1 MSINPI
7 NLAQK
12 LQQSLVDYFITTFDV
27 NRDGKHPWLAA
38 EIREAFESPN
48 NLVNG
53 PYVELA
59 LPYKRGRSIN
69 ELIDE
74 GVLTPKLREMHC
86 FQKGSPL
93 PLDAQLYLHQE
104 QAIRRIV
111 QDKRG
116 VVISSGTGSGKTESF
131 LIPLL
136 HDLLVDSTKG
146 VRAILIYPLNA
157 LVNDQLDRLRTIL
170 RETNITF
177 GRYTSELAHETKDA
191 MAAYGSDQLPNEV
204 ISREELRKGK
214 IPQILIT
221 NYAML
226 EYLLLRPED
235 SGLFE
240 SGAWRFI
247 ILDEAHTYTGT
258 QGVEVAM
265 LLRRLKVRLGKQK
278 GEVRGIATSATLI
291 NDNVQDAVD
300 FASNLFGEDYAADDI
315 IFGTVDETLPEPL
328 NLDTHPAGD
337 HDQRRYLQIDT
348 ARVLELVNNYS
359 DPSELL
365 QLLDPLGAPNL
376 RQTVA
381 QHKDAASILYQVLL
395 HDPLLRKLR
404 ACLLEQSE
412 EPLLVSEVAKRV
424 FDKLPEIDAQEALF
438 RLIDLGVA
446 ARTQGGASLLP
457 ARYHM
462 FARAPQGGWAC
473 LNRYCKGRDQSRL
486 DEDQPWSVLYLTP
499 HQTCQYCDCIVYPLA
514 VCRTCSQVYV
524 YAKQLEDESLSPEV
538 SPYPDETHRYF
549 VLQPVTADHSLLDDA
564 EEQATGTTLTTNAV
578 KLCLKCG
585 KTSRCKCQDAP
596 KVELFQVQDQIIE
609 KKGTR
614 IKPVSQLEQCV
625 RCADKSSIKGS
636 EIATPITVKG
646 NTPITVMAQTL
657 YRELPAS
664 SNAELSQLS
673 GQGRKL
679 LTFYDSRQG
688 AAQFAAFLQDVHN
701 DVLYRHLIFEVT
713 KAHQQ
718 EKGYACDLDN
728 LADRCLKIG
737 WEKLRVFQNDLE
749 ILNDLEIRD
758 DINITPNYYPNRN
771 ERDKLLG
778 KIKLRIIAEITT
790 KRSSR
795 QSLESLGLLVVN
807 YFEDLDQVPDTAE
820 LTNKTG
826 LSHEQIMLLV
836 RQLLNTLRQSKM
848 VEMPPD
854 TQADDR
860 IFGRFEGHPVVS
872 RKSGTQGEI
881 TWVGT
886 SRQSRYL
893 IIERALKH
901 SGLPSDENNVKEVGN
916 VLWDWLIS
924 LNILRHAKAG
934 GYRIAL
940 DRLFF
945 TSPEDGWGQCERC
958 QRFSHDA
965 LALPCSNVNCGG
977 KVVPIPNLEQVQ
989 AHNYYYQIY
998 RQSPIP
1004 MRVEEHTAQLASDHG
1019 RKYQDYFKKGYIN
1032 VLSCSTTFEMGIDLG
1047 DLQAVLLSNVP
1058 PTVANYRQRAGRAGR
1073 RLGSAAFIL
1082 TWCQERPHDQIYFGD
1097 PRQIIKGQV
1106 RVPRLLLDNPYIRQ
1120 RHVNAILFSK
1130 FVRHLYRSNPSSYLD
1145 KIGAFFD
1152 QQSALPAHIQQL
1164 DEWLALGHAQ
1174 QVKPFLDALNCLAD
1188 PNDMIS
1194 EFKRRMHEQAERFQ
1208 QTMNEYREAETRAS
1222 QDREYGIATDVQ
1234 KQAERFSS
1242 GRIIDH
1248 LSDRGVLP
1256 SYSFPL
1262 YSVALK
1268 LPPAFEKY
1276 VSDLK
1281 LERDLRDA
1289 IREYAPGNEVVADK
1303 RIWRSGGI
1311 IFEKGTPE
1319 RVQYRQCHQCQFVVV
1334 ADAPGVDISD
1344 TQCQVCG
1351 TPYKSLK
1358 REYVKP
1364 DGFRVD
1370 PKKSGK
1376 PAGQYVKREPTQTF
1390 SALLVEGTPAL
1401 TDLGSPALVSTG
1413 YSRNEKLLYMNT
1425 GKGGSGFR
1433 ICMKCGAEV
1442 VDNKQKVCKN
1452 KVYGKECGSCDI
1464 RSVQLGHTIKT
1475 DILYLQF
1482 NDSPYVKI
1490 SGTDEQFWYT
1500 LLYALL
1506 QGASQALQIERRDI
1520 DGLLH
1525 PVRHGSGWHYSIV
1538 LYDSVP
1544 GGAGHVKTIEAHLAK
1559 VVRKAYEIIST
1570 CECAADTSCIRCLR
1584 DYYNQHHYPNLKR
1597 GLIEPY
1603 LLALL
1608 SSLEESNGLVAINQ
1622 PRWLVQKIQEAQK
1635 SIVIA
1640 ADSIGEDE
1648 LILHGR
1654 QTWADLLIT
1663 TLRRGV
1669 DVKLILREVPQPDQL
1684 VLRNKLRL
1692 AMTVGSGLQLYQAH
1706 DLPSWKVVIDERLA
1720 VECSGLFELNGDAH
1734 HWQLLVGDEQIINIA
1749 SQQLE
1754 QASQRLI
1761 QSAEFEPPPNIHVYD
1776 IPNRLVKSLEEV
1788 GPIRQFYAAPIV
1800 TLKVYDPY
1808 LIDEE
1813 RLVHRLGDHIRLAQ
1827 KHHTLKHVHVYTSDA
1842 SRKGGQSAEQK
1853 QAIEQL
1859 QRKFGELV
1867 KVERSYTDHDRFVV
1881 AVRDD
1886 GTKARMII
1894 GRGLDFMRNG
1904 HTNATYIIIED
1915 PWKG

>member
-1 MSINPI
+1 MNLDPI

-12 LQQSLVDYFITTFDV
+12 LQQSLVDYLTTTLDV
-27 NRDGKHPWLAA
+27 NRDGQQPRLAA
-38 EIREAFESPN
+38 EIREAFDSPN

-59 LPYKRGRSIN
+59 LPYKRGHSIN

-74 GVLTPKLREMHC
+74 GVLTPKLRKMQC

-111 QDKRG
+111 QGKRG

-136 HDLLVDSTKG
+136 HDLLVDSTEG

-170 RETNITF
+170 RETDITF
-177 GRYTSELAHETKDA
+177 GRYTSELAHKTKDA
-191 MAAYGSDQLPNEV
+191 VAAYGSDRLPNEV
-204 ISREELRKGK
+204 ISREELRSEK

-235 SGLFE
+235 SGLFK

-265 LLRRLKVRLGKQK
+265 LLRRLKVRLDKQK

-300 FASNLFGEDYAADDI
+300 FASNLFGEDYCAEDI

-328 NLDTHPAGD
+328 TIETRSAA
-337 HDQRRYLQIDT
+337 DQDQQRYFEIDID
-348 ARVLELVNNYS
+348 RVLELVNNHS
-359 DPSELL
+359 EPSELL
-365 QLLDPLGAPNL
+365 QLLDPLIDPNL

-381 QHKDAASILYQVLL
+381 QHSDVDAASILYQVMR
-395 HDPLLRKLR
+395 HDPFLHKMRVS
-404 ACLLEQSE
+404 LLEQSE
-412 EPLLVSEVAKRV
+412 EPLLVSELAKRV

-446 ARTQGGASLLP
+446 ARTQGGAPLLP

-462 FARAPQGGWAC
+462 FARAPQGVWAC
-473 LNRYCKGRDQSRL
+473 LNRHCKGRDQSRL
-486 DEDQPWSVLYLTP
+486 DDQSWSVLYLTP
-499 HQTCQYCDCIVYPLA
+499 HQTCQYCDCIVYPLS
-514 VCRTCSQVYV
+514 VCRTCGQVYV
-524 YAKQLEDESLSPEV
+524 YGKQLEDDSLSPEV
-538 SPYPDETHRYF
+538 SPYPDDTHRYF
-549 VLQPVTADHSLLDDA
+549 VFQSVTADRSALDDVEEIPA
-564 EEQATGTTLTTNAV
+564 EQPTGTTLTTNAV

-596 KVELFQVQDQIIE
+596 KVELFQVQDQTIE

-614 IKPVSQLEQCV
+614 TQPVSQLEQCV
-625 RCADKSSIKGS
+625 RCADKSSIKGL

-646 NTPITVMAQTL
+646 NTPIAVMAQTL

-701 DVLYRHLIFEVT
+701 DVLYRHLILEVT

-728 LADRCLKIG
+728 LADRCLEIG

-749 ILNDLEIRD
+749 ILD
-758 DINITPNYYPNRN
+758 DINITPNSYLNRN
-771 ERDKLLG
+771 KRDKLLG

-820 LTNKTG
+820 LTTKTG

-836 RQLLNTLRQSKM
+836 RQLLNTLRQGKV

-854 TQADDR
+854 TRADDP

-901 SGLPSDENNVKEVGN
+901 SGLPSDEDKVKNVGE
-916 VLWDWLIS
+916 VLWNWLTS
-924 LNILRHAKAG
+924 PEVSILRHVKAG
-934 GYRIAL
+934 GYRIAMN
-940 DRLFF
+940 RLFF

-998 RQSPIP
+998 RQAPIP
-1004 MRVEEHTAQLASDHG
+1004 MRVEEHTAQLTSDHG
-1019 RKYQDYFKKGYIN
+1019 REYQDYFKKGYIN

-1082 TWCQERPHDQIYFGD
+1082 TWCQDRPYDQIYFRD

-1106 RVPRLLLDNPYIRQ
+1106 RVPQLLLDNPYIRQ

-1130 FVRHLYRSNPSSYLD
+1130 FVRHLYPSNPSSGLNEM
-1145 KIGAFFD
+1145 GAFFD
-1152 QQSALPAHIQQL
+1152 EQLATPPHIQQL

-1194 EFKRRMHEQAERFQ
+1194 EFKRKMHEQAEHFR

-1222 QDREYGIATDVQ
+1222 QNRDHSIAEDV
-1234 KQAERFSS
+1234 KNQAKRFSS
-1242 GRIIDH
+1242 RRIIDH

-1268 LPPAFEKY
+1268 LPLTFEKY
-1276 VSDLK
+1276 AGNLK

-1289 IREYAPGNEVVADK
+1289 ISEYAPGNEVVADK

-1319 RVQYRQCHQCQFVVV
+1319 RVQYRQCPQCQFVVV
-1334 ADAPGVDISD
+1334 ADAPSVDISD
-1344 TQCQVCG
+1344 TQCRVCG
-1351 TPYKSLK
+1351 TPYDSSK

-1370 PKKSGK
+1370 LEKSGK

-1390 SALLVEGTPAL
+1390 SALLTEGTPAL
-1401 TDLGSPALVSTG
+1401 THRGSPALVSTG
-1413 YSRNEKLLYMNT
+1413 YSRNEKLLYVNK
-1425 GKGGSGFR
+1425 GKRSSGFR
-1433 ICMKCGAEV
+1433 ICMECGAEV
-1442 VDNKQKVCKN
+1442 VDNKRKVCKN
-1452 KVYGKECGSCDI
+1452 KVYGKECGSSDI
-1464 RSVQLGHTIKT
+1464 RYVQLGHTIKT
-1475 DILYLQF
+1475 DMLYLQF
-1482 NDSPYVKI
+1482 NNSPHVKI

-1525 PVRHGSGWHYSIV
+1525 PVRHGSDWHYSIV

-1584 DYYNQHHYPNLKR
+1584 DYYNQHHYPKLKR

-1640 ADSIGEDE
+1640 ADSIGENE

-1663 TLRRGV
+1663 ALRRGV
-1669 DVKLILREVPQPDQL
+1669 DVKLILKEVPQPDQL

-1692 AMTVGSGLQLYQAH
+1692 AMTIGSGLQLHQAPT
-1706 DLPSWKVVIDERLA
+1706 LPSWKVVIDEKLA

-1734 HWQLLVGDEQIINIA
+1734 DWQLLVGDEQTINTA

-1754 QASQRLI
+1754 QAGQRLI
-1761 QSAEFEPPPNIHVYD
+1761 QSAEFDPPPNTRVYD
-1776 IPNRLVKSLEEV
+1776 IPNRLVKSLE
-1788 GPIRQFYAAPIV
+1788 
-1800 TLKVYDPY
+1800 
-1808 LIDEE
+1808 
-1813 RLVHRLGDHIRLAQ
+1813 
-1827 KHHTLKHVHVYTSDA
+1827 
-1842 SRKGGQSAEQK
+1842 
-1853 QAIEQL
+1853 
-1859 QRKFGELV
+1859 
-1867 KVERSYTDHDRFVV
+1867 
-1881 AVRDD
+1881 
-1886 GTKARMII
+1886 
-1894 GRGLDFMRNG
+1894 
-1904 HTNATYIIIED
+1904 
-1915 PWKG
+1915 